1 MNYKIFIFLIVL
13 IKFNTNS
20 IAQIYKLEKNK
31 IIHQPHL
38 NNFYKKV
45 GENKTEIKVLHLGD
59 SHIMIGHFSNE
70 IRRLF
75 DSAIGIKS
83 YGWVFPNQI
92 GRFNTFYTN
101 SKTVTGKTGFVNN
114 LQKEIK
120 YLNGL
125 AGQSIQL
132 LDAIT
137 EIEFS
142 MKNLPDSLMY
152 FNKLKIL
159 YQTDTTTNMLLTV
172 SDSINKSVVKSD
184 TYTNA
189 NAITNYFPKNQRISE
204 YTFDKHYNKLNLRV
218 EKSDSSKEFNLLGFY
233 LENTNKSRMIY
244 NSLGVGGS
252 SLYSITNNNSLLL
265 SDINIYNPDLIIL
278 SFGSNDAYSK
288 SFDSVKYRSKLESLI
303 DSIVN
308 KQPNISI
315 LLTAP
320 PDSRSKNREPISI
333 EKIQEVFLSIAEAHP
348 NVAFWDLRSIMGG
361 KNSLLYWLNLKLA
374 AKDKL
379 HYTKAGYEL
388 QAQLLINA
396 LLNN

>member
-13 IKFNTNS
+13 IKFNNNS
-20 IAQIYKLEKNK
+20 IAQIYNLEKNK

-70 IRRLF
+70 IRRLL

-101 SKTVTGKTGFVNN
+101 SKVVTGKTGFVNN

-152 FNKLKIL
+152 FNKLKML

-189 NAITNYFPKNQRISE
+189 NAIT
-204 YTFDKHYNKLNLRV
+204 
-218 EKSDSSKEFNLLGFY
+218 
-233 LENTNKSRMIY
+233 
-244 NSLGVGGS
+244 
-252 SLYSITNNNSLLL
+252 
-265 SDINIYNPDLIIL
+265 
-278 SFGSNDAYSK
+278 
-288 SFDSVKYRSKLESLI
+288 KY
-303 DSIVN
+303 
-308 KQPNISI
+308 P
-315 LLTAP
+315 
-320 PDSRSKNREPISI
+320 
-333 EKIQEVFLSIAEAHP
+333 
-348 NVAFWDLRSIMGG
+348 
-361 KNSLLYWLNLKLA
+361 
-374 AKDKL
+374 
-379 HYTKAGYEL
+379 
-388 QAQLLINA
+388 
-396 LLNN
+396 